1 MSPVRPN
8 PRSGDL
14 VRILPILAIALLL
27 SGCASTRKVSREL
40 TVLNEPGIFSLRIG
54 SMENITN
61 RRRYE
66 WINAMGKATVRQAS
80 TVKSGVARIEVR
92 DAAGIIV
99 HSKSLSQKGSFVAA
113 AGKPGVWKILL
124 VLDHATGSV
133 MFEVKH

>member
-1 MSPVRPN
+1 M
-8 PRSGDL
+8 
-14 VRILPILAIALLL
+14 RILPILVVALLF
-27 SGCASTRKVSREL
+27 SGCASTRKVSRDIM
-40 TVLNEPGIFSLRIG
+40 VLNEPGIFSLSI
-54 SMENITN
+54 SSLEDISN

-80 TVKSGVARIEVR
+80 DVKSGIARIEVR

-99 HSKSLSQKGSFVAA
+99 HSKSLSQKGSSATA

-133 MFEVKH
+133 KFEVKH